1 MAKYEELYIDQGS
14 DVAVQIYLVNDDGSA
29 KNLRSHSVAAKIKK
43 TYNTPDSDAVSF
55 TAGVQEPETDGIIS
69 LALTNSQTQNLKKG
83 RHVYDVEINFTD
95 SDGINVV
102 ERVLEGRIH
111 VTPSVT

>member
-14 DVAVQIYLVNDDGSA
+14 DIAVQIYLVNDDGSA
-29 KNLRSHSVAAKIKK
+29 KNLHSHSVGSKLFTSKSFKMVFK
-43 TYNTPDSDAVSF
+43 TELSIVF
-55 TAGVQEPETDGIIS
+55 V
-69 LALTNSQTQNLKKG
+69 
-83 RHVYDVEINFTD
+83 VEINFTD
-95 SDGINVV
+95 SDGTNVV